1 VRSALHEH
9 RRRNGLVE
17 HATPLRVRTY
27 TNRTTTQIPIRTS
40 GHRIVEPRGAI
51 DVSSGC
57 VRRRKATGG
66 TAVHA
71 NTCVVRETPKEHQ
84 RCRHA
89 YLFTCQGTGYLH
101 RLTTIPSSI
110 TSSPKHQLYK
120 RTIVFVRSGR
130 EEKREMS
137 QRTKPPAVEF
147 GFAKT
152 QRVVSNPIFYC
163 GGNGDPSQPVEAAVR
178 VRHGR
183 GPRARARPGRGGE

>member
-17 HATPLRVRTY
+17 HATPLRGRTY

-130 EEKREMS
+130 EERREMS
-137 QRTKPPAVEF
+137 QRTKPPDQA
-147 GFAKT
+147 
-152 QRVVSNPIFYC
+152 C
-163 GGNGDPSQPVEAAVR
+163 AAA
-178 VRHGR
+178 GR
-183 GPRARARPGRGGE
+183 GVWLRQDTEGRVEPHLLLRRERRSEPAS